1 VTISQSARGYNSRV
15 FQSERFFREAWPSIS
30 QAVESPADAA
40 RAVQWILSRAG
51 LEPGARVLD
60 APCGFGRHSVELAR
74 RGYAVTGV
82 DFNETELER
91 AREAA
96 HTARVALHLICEDMR
111 DMEFDGE
118 FDLAVNLFSSIGYF
132 SDDEDRMLIDRFWH
146 ALAPGGV
153 FVLDTR
159 NRDQCVR
166 SMPAEERVRVNDW
179 TLRIENRFDPTTSR
193 WTARWWRLPADAP
206 EESPGTLVGESEIRL
221 YAAHELRAMLRPE
234 RWSRV
239 DLYGGL
245 DGTPF
250 SLDAPRLVFGARKPG
265 QRL

>member
-1 VTISQSARGYNSRV
+1 M
-15 FQSERFFREAWPSIS
+15 FKSERFFREAWPSIS

-40 RAVQWILSRAG
+40 QAVRWILGKTA
-51 LEPGARVLD
+51 LKPGARVLD
-60 APCGFGRHSVELAR
+60 APCGFGRHAVEFAG
-74 RGYAVTGV
+74 RGFDVTGM
-82 DFNETELER
+82 DFNETEVER

-96 HTARVALHLICEDMR
+96 RAAGVSLKLVCQDIR
-111 DMEFDGE
+111 DMEFAGE

-132 SDDEDRMLIDRFWH
+132 SDDEDRMLLDRFWR

-166 SMPAEERVRVNDW
+166 SMPPEERLRFNEW
-179 TLRIENRFDPTTSR
+179 TLRIEHVVDAATSR
-193 WTARWWRLPADAP
+193 WTARWWRRDANGPEDAP
-206 EESPGTLVGESEIRL
+206 GQFIGESEIRL
-221 YAAHELRAMLRPE
+221 YSAHELRAMLRPE

-250 SLDAPRLVFGARKPG
+250 SFDTPRIVLVARK
-265 QRL
+265 

>member
-1 VTISQSARGYNSRV
+1 M
-15 FQSERFFREAWPSIS
+15 FKSERFFREAWPTIS

-40 RAVQWILSRAG
+40 LAVGWILGKSG
-51 LEPGARVLD
+51 LKPGARVLD
-60 APCGFGRHSVELAR
+60 APCGFGRHAVEFAR
-74 RGYAVTGV
+74 RGFDVTGV
-82 DFNETELER
+82 DFNQTEVER

-96 HTARVALHLICEDMR
+96 RAARVPLTLACQDMR
-111 DMEFDGE
+111 DMEFAGA

-132 SDDEDRMLIDRFWH
+132 SDDEDRMLLDRFGR

-166 SMPAEERVRVNDW
+166 SMPPEERVRFDGSTIRV
-179 TLRIENRFDPTTSR
+179 ENVVDPATSR
-193 WTARWWRLPADAP
+193 WTARWWRLDPEGPEDAP
-206 EESPGTLVGESEIRL
+206 GQFIGESEIRL

-250 SLDAPRLVFGARKPG
+250 SFDAPRLVLVARK
-265 QRL
+265 